1 MSADVFSFEF
11 VYKALKQLSSKCTC
25 VCVRCRHNCGMRVV
39 IIIPCLMYC
48 YWQSVILYTS
58 LIAIN
63 LFSRVNKILFSI
75 IFAKHN
81 GCMCNTL
88 SFPPSLF
95 LSIKVIIP
103 TTELQRRTR
112 THLRFPVCP
121 FLTLSSSFQPL
132 EHFTKQL
139 SHSRVKE
146 KEEEEGEQEGV
157 RERQR
162 RVLSLWSA

>member
-1 MSADVFSFEF
+1 M
-11 VYKALKQLSSKCTC
+11 
-25 VCVRCRHNCGMRVV
+25 
-39 IIIPCLMYC
+39 ICLMYC
-48 YWQSVILYTS
+48 YWQPVILYTS

-95 LSIKVIIP
+95 LSIKVTIP
-103 TTELQRRTR
+103 TELQRRTH
-112 THLRFPVCP
+112 THLRFLVCP

-132 EHFTKQL
+132 GHFTKRL

-146 KEEEEGEQEGV
+146 KGEKEGEQEGV

-162 RVLSLWSA
+162 RVLGLWSA

>member
-1 MSADVFSFEF
+1 MFSFEF
-11 VYKALKQLSSKCTC
+11 VYKALKQLNSKCTC

-39 IIIPCLMYC
+39 IIIICLMYC
-48 YWQSVILYTS
+48 YWQPVILYTN

-63 LFSRVNKILFSI
+63 LLVNKILFSI

-81 GCMCNTL
+81 GCMCIHYHFLPL
-88 SFPPSLF
+88 SFSL
-95 LSIKVIIP
+95 IKVIIP

-112 THLRFPVCP
+112 THLRSPVCP

-132 EHFTKQL
+132 GHFTKQL

-146 KEEEEGEQEGV
+146 KEEEGEQEGV